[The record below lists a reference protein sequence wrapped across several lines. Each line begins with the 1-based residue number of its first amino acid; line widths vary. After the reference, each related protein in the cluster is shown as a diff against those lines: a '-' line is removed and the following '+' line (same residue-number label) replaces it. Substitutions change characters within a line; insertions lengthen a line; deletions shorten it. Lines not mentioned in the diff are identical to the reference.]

1 MKKRASFA
9 LAMSLLVSS
18 AIPTLA
24 GAETTAKNS
33 VASKVTVEA
42 VKFNGMEAPKSILE
56 MATVQTKASVDI
68 KYSDGS
74 IKNYPLEYK
83 TLFKS
88 DDSYKMDD
96 KLVPAGTPLD
106 VIGNPIIDH
115 SVPGNL
121 VPYISDA
128 PDANSLLMPIA
139 GANGKLHLVSHFEYD
154 SLDNSGSNAYGKV
167 PASMS
172 ITTLTQ
178 DKISGELKVA
188 GVEKIDFSGTK
199 GLWIP
204 CNGSLSPWNT
214 HLGSEEYEPDARTFE
229 SEIGTDKDSTNVKS
243 FAKKFYGKDGLTK
256 ANPYWYGFVPEV
268 TVSADGKAT
277 AVKHY
282 STGRFS
288 KEIMRMMPD
297 QKTAYFGDD
306 GGNTMMFMYIADK
319 PTDLSSG
326 TLYAAKFKQ
335 TGTDNGGAGNLTWI
349 KLGHATDSE
358 IEGIIEKNIK
368 FSDIFEVADKP
379 TKGFTAI
386 KTYANKDVEY
396 LKVKPGMKKAAAF
409 LESRRY
415 GAMLGATSEFNKM
428 EGIAVNGADKKLYMA
443 IADQS
448 KAMEANKDDLVDHI
462 QLPKYKSG
470 VTYELP
476 LRKGMKDTKG
486 FKINSEYVAT
496 SMKGL
501 VIGQDLKK
509 ADEYGNTA
517 NPNLVASPDNLS
529 YSETMKTLFIGE
541 DSGMHTN
548 NFVWAYNVETN
559 ELSRILS
566 VPAGAEA
573 TGLMV
578 ADDRNGFPYIMS
590 NFQHPG
596 DEVAAKEITAVDK
609 AQLIQAIDKNFPIN
623 KVGAVGYISGLPTLT
638 QK

>member
-9 LAMSLLVSS
+9 LAASLLLSS
-18 AIPTLA
+18 ALPTMA
-24 GAETTAKNS
+24 NTTS
-33 VASKVTVEA
+33 QTTSTTPKVTIEA
-42 VKFNGMEAPKSILE
+42 VKFNGMEAPKTIAE
-56 MATVQTKASVDI
+56 MATIQTKASVDI

-74 IKNYPLEYK
+74 IKNFPLNYK

-88 DDSYKMDD
+88 TDTFNMDG
-96 KLVPAGTPLD
+96 KQIPAGTPID

-115 SVPGNL
+115 SVPDDL

-128 PDANSLLMPIA
+128 PDANSLLKPIA
-139 GANGKLHLVSHFEYD
+139 GAGGRLHLVSHFEYD
-154 SLDNSGSNAYGKV
+154 SLDHSDSNAYGRV

-229 SEIGTDKDSTNVKS
+229 SEIGTDKDTTNVRK
-243 FAKKFYGKDGLTK
+243 FAKLFFGKDGVKK

-268 TVSADGKAT
+268 IVKANGTAT

-288 KEIMRMMPD
+288 KELMQVMPD

-306 GGNTMMFMYIADK
+306 GGNTMMFMYVADK
-319 PTDLSSG
+319 AKNLSAG
-326 TLYAAKFKQ
+326 TLYAAKFTQ
-335 TGTDNGGAGNLTWI
+335 TAVNNGGSGNLTWI
-349 KLGHATDSE
+349 QLGHATDQE
-358 IEGIIEKNIK
+358 IEKIIDSGIK
-368 FSDIFEVADKP
+368 FSDIFDIADKP
-379 TKGFTAI
+379 TTGFTAI
-386 KTYANKDVEY
+386 KTYANKNVEY
-396 LKVKPGMKKAAAF
+396 LKVKPGMEKAAAF

-415 GAMLGATSEFNKM
+415 GAILGATSEFNKM
-428 EGIAVNGADKKLYMA
+428 EGLAINATNKKLYVA

-448 KAMEANKDDLVDHI
+448 KAMEAEKDAIADHI
-462 QLPKYKSG
+462 QLPKIKSG
-470 VTYELP
+470 VTYEVTLTTNQ
-476 LRKGMKDTKG
+476 RDAKNK
-486 FKINSEYVAT
+486 KIASDYVAT
-496 SMKGL
+496 SMQGL
-501 VIGQDLKK
+501 VIGEDYKE
-509 ADEYGNTA
+509 ADAYGNTA
-517 NPNLVASPDNLS
+517 NPNKVANPDNLS
-529 YSETMKTLFIGE
+529 YSEAMKILFIGE
-541 DSGMHTN
+541 DSGNHTN
-548 NFVWAYNVETN
+548 NFVWAYNVETK

-596 DEVAAKEITAVDK
+596 DELDAKAITAVDK
-609 AQLIQAIDKNFPIN
+609 AALMKAVDANFPIN
-623 KVGAVGYISGLPTLT
+623 KVGAIGYIAGLPKL
-638 QK
+638 K